1 MDLKTKKKISLF
13 GILAF
18 FFLLCAAS
26 VYVYLQVGK
35 GKEVFFV
42 SIPPIFAFYIVLLYY
57 FGKGKK
63 EVKPKHIGLQLF
75 IIAIGFTALILCQIS
90 LPLISS
96 ITDPA
101 VAFLYIWEDA
111 VSWFFLGLMFV
122 LAGHH
127 TDEIAEKFKRKN
139 TDDSKQN
146 E

>member
-18 FFLLCAAS
+18 FFILCAAS
-26 VYVYLQVGK
+26 IYVYLQVEK
-35 GKEVFFV
+35 GKEVYLISFL
-42 SIPPIFAFYIVLLYY
+42 PIFALQIGPLYY

-63 EVKPKHIGLQLF
+63 EVKQKNTRLQLF
-75 IIAIGFTALILCQIS
+75 IMGVGFVAFILCQIF
-90 LPLISS
+90 LPS
-96 ITDPA
+96 IFSIADPV
-101 VAFLYIWEDA
+101 VAFWYIWEDA
-111 VSWFFLGLMFV
+111 TSWFFMGLVLV